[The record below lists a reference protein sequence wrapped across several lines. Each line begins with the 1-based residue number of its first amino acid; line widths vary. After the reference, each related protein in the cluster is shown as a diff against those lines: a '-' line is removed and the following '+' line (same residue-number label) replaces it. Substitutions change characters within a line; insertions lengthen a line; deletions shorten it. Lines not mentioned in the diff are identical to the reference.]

1 MYWNW
6 GRQNAAQL
14 TGITLRLGD
23 LPDCWFLPREEIE
36 TSFVS
41 IEKVVDSK
49 NKEKLWKK
57 CNRSPL
63 KTDQAIL

>member
-14 TGITLRLGD
+14 TGITLRWGD

-36 TSFVS
+36 TSFLS
-41 IEKVVDSK
+41 IENVVGSK
-49 NKEKLWKK
+49 IRKNYEKK
-57 CNRSPL
+57 CNHIPL
-63 KTDQAIL
+63 KID